1 MTLESITTTSPG
13 GDSTAS
19 EDDTRPATP
28 DTGVAHLPTSPST
41 PRGLLTFRQPTHR
54 DGAAMWRLVKAS
66 GALDENSAY
75 AYLMMG
81 EWFSDTCV
89 VAEEHHHDGS
99 RRVVGFVIG
108 FVPPNQPD
116 TAFVWQVG
124 VDRNQRGRGLGKRL
138 IEQFIDRAPAGV
150 RFLEATVTPSNAA
163 SEALFRASA
172 RVFGAKMQVLDLFS
186 ADSFPGEGH
195 EAERLFR
202 IGPIDAK
209 ANGRNHVDAFEKYE
223 SNVRSYIRD
232 FPEVFVSA
240 KGARV
245 TGRSGREYIDFF
257 AGAGALN
264 YGHNDAAMQAKLVE
278 YITSNGIAHSLD
290 MATAAKERFL
300 LRFNEVILG
309 PRKMPHKMMFPGP
322 TGTNAVEAALKLAR
336 KVKGR
341 EKVVS
346 FTNAFHGMTL
356 GSLAVTGN
364 AFKRSGAGL
373 PLDNTIFMPYC
384 GYMDDLNSLDYFE
397 RTLEDGGSGIDL
409 PAAVI
414 VEAVQGE
421 GGINACSMEWL
432 QRLEAICRRWDML
445 LILDDIQAGC
455 GRTGTF
461 FSFEPAGISP
471 DLICLSKSLSGFG
484 LPLSVVLI
492 KPEYD
497 IFAPGEHNGTFRGNN
512 MAFITATEALR
523 YWENDD
529 LTKEVARKAG
539 IIRATFEKLAQ
550 AHPEFEPQVRGRGF
564 MQGIALNSGDA
575 ASAICGEAFANGLL
589 METSGPDGEV
599 VKILAP
605 LTISDADLTAGL
617 DILTNAFAKVSR
629 DLKDNAKTA
638 A

>member
-1 MTLESITTTSPG
+1 MTLHSITNTSPPPARP
-13 GDSTAS
+13 DSQQTTA
-19 EDDTRPATP
+19 
-28 DTGVAHLPTSPST
+28 
-41 PRGLLTFRQPTHR
+41 RGPLTFRRPTHR
-54 DGAAMWRLVKAS
+54 DGAAMWRLVKDS

-81 EWFSDTCV
+81 EWFTGTCV
-89 VAEEHHHDGS
+89 LAEERLLGGA
-99 RRVVGFVIG
+99 RRLAGFVMG
-108 FVPPNQPD
+108 FVPPTQPD
-116 TAFVWQVG
+116 TIFVWQVG
-124 VDRNQRGRGLGKRL
+124 VDHRQRGRGLGKLL
-138 IEQFIDRAPAGV
+138 IKQFVEWAPPGV

-163 SEALFRASA
+163 SEALFKAAA
-172 RVFGAKMQVLDLFS
+172 RTFGTAVRVTDLFA
-186 ADSFPGEGH
+186 ADAFPGEGH
-195 EAERLFR
+195 EPERRFR
-202 IGPIDAK
+202 IGPIDAT

-223 SNVRSYIRD
+223 SNVRSYIRN

-240 KGARV
+240 KGSRL

-264 YGHNDAAMQAKLVE
+264 YGHNDEGMKQKLLDYVM
-278 YITSNGIAHSLD
+278 SDGIAHSLD
-290 MATAAKERFL
+290 MATAAKENFL

-309 PRKMPHKMMFPGP
+309 PRKMDYKMMFPGP
-322 TGTNAVEAALKLAR
+322 TGTNAVESALKLAR

-341 EKVVS
+341 DGIVS

-373 PLDNTIFMPYC
+373 PLDNTTFMPYC
-384 GYMDDLNSLDYFE
+384 GYMDGLESLDYFE

-414 VEAVQGE
+414 VETVQGE
-421 GGINACSMEWL
+421 GGINVSSTTWL
-432 QRLEAICRRWDML
+432 KRLEEMCRRWDML
-445 LILDDIQAGC
+445 LIVDDIQAGC

-461 FSFEPAGISP
+461 FSFEPADISP
-471 DLICLSKSLSGFG
+471 DLVCLSKSLSGYG

-497 IFAPGEHNGTFRGNN
+497 VFAAGEHNGTFRGNN
-512 MAFITATEALR
+512 MAFVTAAEALR
-523 YWENDD
+523 FWENDD
-529 LTKEVARKAG
+529 LTKDVARKAG
-539 IIRATFEKLAQ
+539 MIRATFEKLAAAYPQ
-550 AHPEFEPQVRGRGF
+550 FEPEPRGRGF
-564 MQGIALNSGDA
+564 MQGIALNSGDTA
-575 ASAICGEAFANGLL
+575 GTICGEAFANGVL

-605 LTISDADLTAGL
+605 LTISDEDLTTGL
-617 DILTNAFAKVSR
+617 EVLTNAFAKVAK
-629 DLKDNAKTA
+629 DLKSASKSA